1 MVKSIFIIVAS
12 VFLTFFCSI
21 MVSAGDETD
30 AFRTAVRNIFDT
42 YSAANIAGD
51 TVSYISLWD
60 EDGIKMGPNK
70 PAVQGRPTIEKL
82 KRKGAQKWNYES
94 QDIKIYMLEIERKR
108 WEGEQRFD
116 TLEWV
121 GSFEGMDEV
130 WISPRTGEYVNRFLI
145 KKFLYFMRRCREF
158 DKHPFTS

>member
-70 PAVQGRPTIEKL
+70 PAVQGRPAIEKL

-94 QDIKIYMLEIERKR
+94 QDIKIEETRVAGDWGFARGTYTGTLTSKSGSKTINVDGKYLTIFKR
-108 WEGEQRFD
+108 QAD
-116 TLEWV
+116 
-121 GSFEGMDEV
+121 GSWKIFRDCFNSNV
-130 WISPRTGEYVNRFLI
+130 PP
-145 KKFLYFMRRCREF
+145 K
-158 DKHPFTS
+158 